1 MDRREMPD
9 VDETCAWEVPCDRLF
24 DLVPSAISVIDRSF
38 HIRRVNETFRRMF
51 GDRVGESCYA
61 VFKGRHARC
70 QSCPMARTFE
80 DGGVHHGEELVEPY
94 RLRDVA
100 VRVRRIHAQHVLI
113 GLGRREHDDRDAAEV
128 ATDISRSVEQW
139 QELALLGR
147 AMAGLAHYIKNVL
160 TGLDGGVFVV
170 EEAFARHDDALLR
183 RGWDMVRRNIDRVG
197 RLSRE
202 QLYCAR
208 ERVPEMKDVA
218 PNSVVCEAAR
228 LFRAKV
234 AQEGVEFTVELDP
247 RVGHGWIDPEGL
259 HNLVTNLLV
268 NALEACRFD
277 TGKDHHWIGVK
288 SVLDSGGRFVL
299 EVSDNGHGIPSEIN
313 CRLFADVLST
323 RGTAGTGLGLLV
335 VYHVVSAHRGEIS
348 VLSEDGLGS
357 VFTVTLPLL
366 PRPSEVPGQP
376 DESHDSA
383 LVDGAPASADGTLPE
398 HTVSRV

>member
-1 MDRREMPD
+1 MDRRERPN

-51 GDRVGESCYA
+51 GDRVGESCHA
-61 VFKGRHARC
+61 VFKGRQVPC

-80 DGGVHHGEELVEPY
+80 DGGVHHGEELVETLTSGA
-94 RLRDVA
+94 RKVA
-100 VRVRRIHAQHVLI
+100 VQTSPIVGADGAVFA
-113 GLGRREHDDRDAAEV
+113 GLEV

-228 LFRAKV
+228 LFGPKV

-277 TGKDHHWIGVK
+277 TGKDRHWIAVK

-357 VFTVTLPLL
+357 VFTVALPLL
-366 PRPSEVPGQP
+366 PQPPGPP
-376 DESHDSA
+376 DVNHPDA
-383 LVDGAPASADGTLPE
+383 AVAAAPASADGTLPE
-398 HTVSRV
+398 HPVSPV